1 MLVALFYKKDID
13 ASSQARGRVT
23 KRNSDVNTFGN
34 MKS

>member
-23 KRNSDVNTFGN
+23 NSKSYVNTFGN
-34 MKS
+34 IKS